1 MQKVVFFFFGALLLA
16 ACQPTKEQADLLLF
30 NCRIYT
36 VDEQFN
42 SAEAMVIREGRILA
56 LGTEADLRSRYK
68 SAKEEDLKGSFVYPG
83 FIDAHAHF
91 LGYGLG
97 LGRVD
102 LRGTNSFREVAE
114 KVVISSKK
122 ENLDNAPAALA
133 QPTKN
138 DWIIGRGWDQND
150 WQKKEMP
157 DRGLLDSLFP
167 DRPVMLTRIDGHA
180 ALVNGKALQLAG
192 ITAKTKISGG
202 EIVMKDNQPS
212 GVLIDN
218 AVDLVS
224 QIIPPVSD
232 QIKQKALQAAEENCF
247 AVGLTSVVDAGLMKD
262 EVQLIDQLQKSNKL
276 KIRLYVM
283 LRDSAPNYSYLKT
296 GPYKTE
302 KLSVCS
308 FKFYVDG
315 ALGSRGACLYAPYT
329 DKKTT
334 SGFLLNTISHFEK
347 SAALI
352 AAAGFQMNSHC
363 IGDSA
368 FGLMTRIYSTY
379 CKDDGKRRWR
389 IEHAQITQQKD
400 LQKLNRDIVPS
411 VQPTHATSDMYW
423 AHERLGKD
431 RMRASYAYLQ
441 LLKQSGIIALG
452 TDFPVEDISPIKTFY
467 AAVVRK
473 DQKGFPSEGFQK
485 ENALS
490 REQTLRGM
498 TIWAAYANFE
508 SKEKGSLE
516 KGKFADFV
524 ILDQDLMKCAETQL
538 LKTRVLSTYL
548 SGEKVYSVA
557 SENH

>member
-1 MQKVVFFFFGALLLA
+1 VQKVVFFFFGALLLA

-36 VDEQFN
+36 VDEQFT
-42 SAEAMVIREGRILA
+42 SAEALVIREGRILA

-133 QPTKN
+133 QPKKN

-157 DRGLLDSLFP
+157 DRRLLDSLFP

-296 GPYKTE
+296 
-302 KLSVCS
+302 
-308 FKFYVDG
+308 
-315 ALGSRGACLYAPYT
+315 
-329 DKKTT
+329 
-334 SGFLLNTISHFEK
+334 
-347 SAALI
+347 
-352 AAAGFQMNSHC
+352 
-363 IGDSA
+363 
-368 FGLMTRIYSTY
+368 
-379 CKDDGKRRWR
+379 
-389 IEHAQITQQKD
+389 
-400 LQKLNRDIVPS
+400 
-411 VQPTHATSDMYW
+411 
-423 AHERLGKD
+423 
-431 RMRASYAYLQ
+431 
-441 LLKQSGIIALG
+441 
-452 TDFPVEDISPIKTFY
+452 
-467 AAVVRK
+467 
-473 DQKGFPSEGFQK
+473 
-485 ENALS
+485 
-490 REQTLRGM
+490 
-498 TIWAAYANFE
+498 
-508 SKEKGSLE
+508 
-516 KGKFADFV
+516 
-524 ILDQDLMKCAETQL
+524 
-538 LKTRVLSTYL
+538 
-548 SGEKVYSVA
+548 
-557 SENH
+557 